1 MVVTFEP
8 SACTASM
15 VQDFTDLPSTCTTQ
29 APHWLVSQPTWV
41 PVMPRCS
48 RRNWT
53 SNVRAS
59 TLPET
64 DLPLTVMATE
74 MVITLLPHFDGSQ
87 RGKSAPAG
95 RWPDSRKPF
104 IARSSELPIKEN
116 AASD

>member
-29 APHWLVSQPTWV
+29 APHWLVSQPTCV

-74 MVITLLPHFDGSQ
+74 MVIKLLPSHCWFVARRPRQQGVGRTLAS
-87 RGKSAPAG
+87 RSWAG
-95 RWPDSRKPF
+95 QANYRLR
-104 IARSSELPIKEN
+104 ITL
-116 AASD
+116 